1 MEKLKDKE
9 FVEREIIKNEDYDE
23 IYVNWDSLIE
33 NVVSLDF

>member
-23 IYVNWDSLIE
+23 IYVN
-33 NVVSLDF
+33 